1 MTTLRVW
8 TSRLLPLLATQVVQP
23 IYNICH
29 IPTTSPNP
37 IHQLHLFSSLHCP
50 LASPLLPLPMT
61 APAAASDFVTAVVLA
76 MNPDQ
81 HQSSPLL
88 PAALQ
93 YVSNIQSSPDGWK
106 LCLSMLHQLA
116 LSDGPQQVSFF
127 CLQTLTAVTT
137 ASYASLSP
145 ADRQALCT
153 SLMLFLRDVCPAHP
167 PSSFLRNK
175 LAALFTVLCQRSYP
189 EVWVSF
195 FTDLIGLLSLSPV
208 IVDIVLRILLT
219 IDTEIVVH
227 DWKRS
232 DGEVAHNSRI
242 KDHVRSTA
250 DMANIMAALYSVLSG
265 LMVRREHEKLIVNG
279 LRVVKEYTGWIDIA
293 LVANERWVT
302 LLYGCCTAPVC
313 EEYRALGLACV
324 REICNKKMESGKK
337 VELIASYRVIDMLA
351 SLPLRALD
359 DTAAKEVGALIAS
372 IGKQLLDSL
381 PASSSSAAIAT
392 VAAGGEKGAERV
404 REMIETVMGLSYA
417 VLETCEWQT
426 VDESGLLELIK
437 AFIRTMTAS
446 SYLLPQHQLH
456 ARRIFHAISEAMLFP
471 ASFTFPATL
480 PSSSH
485 SLSQSRDLSDT
496 DAAFL
501 EFRSSLHV
509 TFSNLVPNMPDLSIE
524 LTSVLVSSLLSR
536 WREEDWR
543 RAEGALRLFYDL
555 GEALKGGVNNRILDE
570 PMSSVLASLLRSEV
584 SSSPNAPVVLVYQL
598 IVHRYTRFL
607 EQHPDYLPSTLSSFL
622 DHRGIHH
629 SHAVVRSKACYL
641 LYKLLLSFPDP
652 VRKTMR
658 AYVDGMIGQVQAVV
672 DRVLKSEAGVDVVSG
687 EECQYLCEVLGMLV
701 SASVTGDA
709 CVAYVT
715 MLLGFFASHLSAALT
730 ASAQWGPVAAAALNA
745 SLSPSAASI
754 SPRSSSNPPASALS
768 ASTSSSSLSSS
779 AVDLDKVGTQLA
791 LLFDSF
797 GNVSKPL
804 SKDTQR
810 VSPLFDHCFTLILQ
824 LFAVLPSHDLVRAK
838 TVFVIHRMV
847 ECQGTRVLTH
857 VQPALT
863 DLVRYATVGN
873 VAAVLPL
880 FSQMVVSFKAE
891 CLTML
896 DSHFIPLCSKVMECL
911 EHYSYI
917 DRAPSSASSASTAS
931 SVAAGAYSTDKQERL
946 LVQQRYYQFLKTV
959 LLDLPAALT
968 SPHNAPHLFT
978 VCDTLVAGWKQSD
991 SSVQKTA
998 TQCLALLL
1006 KHAQSASSIVADNQ
1020 LQALVYNKL
1029 TPDLLSLLVSPA
1041 MQLSDAGYVSVFRE
1055 LIPLLRAMCAMY
1067 GEGEVR
1073 LVLEWL
1079 VSQAGWSE
1087 EQSREW
1093 IELLREGDTQ
1103 KLSDSLK
1110 RRKAEKAA
1118 LSAAAG
1124 GGLINGGGAADE
1136 GKLNGSHTL
1145 RPPQQ
1150 SSSSSNGS
1158 RQADQLT
1165 LSRSNSSTTSSYHSA
1180 LSR

>member
-1 MTTLRVW
+1 M
-8 TSRLLPLLATQVVQP
+8 S
-23 IYNICH
+23 
-29 IPTTSPNP
+29 
-37 IHQLHLFSSLHCP
+37 
-50 LASPLLPLPMT
+50 
-61 APAAASDFVTAVVLA
+61 APVASDFVAAVMFA

-93 YVSNIQSSPDGWK
+93 YVSNIRSSPDGWK
-106 LCLSMLHQLA
+106 LCLSMLHQLG

-127 CLQTLTAVTT
+127 CLQSLTTVVST
-137 ASYASLSP
+137 SYASLSP
-145 ADRQALCT
+145 ADRQALCQ
-153 SLMLFLRDVCPAHP
+153 SLMIFLRDVCPAHP
-167 PSSFLRNK
+167 PSPFLRNK
-175 LAALFTVLCQRSYP
+175 LAALFTVVCQRAYP
-189 EVWVSF
+189 EVWVSYF
-195 FTDLIGLLSLSPV
+195 SDLIGLLSLSPV
-208 IVDIVLRILLT
+208 IIDIVLRILLC
-219 IDTEIVVH
+219 IDQEIVVH
-227 DWKRS
+227 DWKRTDS
-232 DGEVAHNSRI
+232 EVAHNSLI

-250 DMANIMAALYSVLSG
+250 DMVNIMSAVYSVLSA
-265 LMVRREHEKLIVNG
+265 LMAQREHEKLIVNG
-279 LRVVKEYTGWIDIA
+279 LKVVKEYIGWIDIG
-293 LVANERWVT
+293 LVANERWVR
-302 LLYGCCTAPVC
+302 LLYSCCTAPVC

-324 REICNKKMESGKK
+324 REMCDKKMEKSKK

-351 SLPLRALD
+351 SLPLRSLD
-359 DTAAKEVGALIAS
+359 EAAAKEVGALIAT
-372 IGKQLLDSL
+372 IGKQLLESL
-381 PASSSSAAIAT
+381 PSTSSSAAM
-392 VAAGGEKGAERV
+392 AAVSTGGEKGAERV
-404 REMIETVMGLSYA
+404 REMIEKVMGLSYA

-471 ASFTFPATL
+471 ASFTFPTTL

-485 SLSQSRDLSDT
+485 SLSQSPDLSDT

-501 EFRSSLHV
+501 EFRASLHV

-524 LTSVLVSSLLSR
+524 LTAVLVTTLLAR
-536 WREEDWR
+536 WRDEDWR
-543 RAEGALRLFYDL
+543 RVEGALRLFYDL
-555 GEALKGGVNNRILDE
+555 GEALRGGVNNRILDE
-570 PMSSVLASLLRSEV
+570 PMSSVLVALLRSDV
-584 SSSPNAPVVLVYQL
+584 SSSPHPPVVLVYQL

-607 EQHPDYLPSTLSSFL
+607 EQHPEYLPSTLSSFL
-622 DHRGIHH
+622 DQRGLHH
-629 SHAVVRSKACYL
+629 PHAVVRSKACYF

-658 AYVDGMIGQVQAVV
+658 PYVDGMIGQVQAVV

-687 EECQYLCEVLGMLV
+687 EECQYLCEVLGILV

-715 MLLGFFASHLSAALT
+715 MLLNFFASHLSAALA
-730 ASAQWGPVAAAALNA
+730 ASASWAPVAAAARNA
-745 SLSPSAASI
+745 SLAPAVSSV
-754 SPRSSSNPPASALS
+754 SPRSSSGSAAVSL
-768 ASTSSSSLSSS
+768 SSSSPSSSSSS
-779 AVDLDKVGTQLA
+779 AVDLDKVGSQLA

-824 LFAVLPSHDLVRAK
+824 LFSALPSHDLVRAK
-838 TVFVIHRMV
+838 TIFVIHRMV
-847 ECQGTRVLTH
+847 ECQGARVLNH

-873 VAAVLPL
+873 VASVLPL
-880 FSQMVVSFKAE
+880 FSQMVVSVKAE
-891 CLTML
+891 CLSML
-896 DSHFIPLCSKVMECL
+896 DSQFIPLCSKVMECL

-917 DRAPSSASSASTAS
+917 DRAQQHAASDSSAASTSSSAAN
-931 SVAAGAYSTDKQERL
+931 AAGAYSTDKQERL
-946 LVQQRYYQFLKTV
+946 LVQQRYYQFIKTV

-978 VCDTLVAGWKQSD
+978 VCDTLIAGWKQSD
-991 SSVQKTA
+991 TSVQKTV

-1006 KHAQSASSIVADNQ
+1006 KHAQSVSSPSLDSQ
-1020 LQALVYNKL
+1020 LQALLYNKL

-1041 MQLSDAGYVSVFRE
+1041 MQLSDAGCMGVFRE

-1067 GEGEVR
+1067 EGEVR
-1073 LVLEWL
+1073 VVVEWL
-1079 VSQAGWSE
+1079 VGKAGWTE

-1093 IELLREGDTQ
+1093 IELLHEGDSK
-1103 KLSDSLK
+1103 KLSDLLK
-1110 RRKAEKAA
+1110 RIKAEQAA
-1118 LSAAAG
+1118 VSAAAG
-1124 GGLINGGGAADE
+1124 GALNSGGSADG
-1136 GKLNGSHTL
+1136 GKLNGNHSL

-1150 SSSSSNGS
+1150 SGSLSNGS
-1158 RQADQLT
+1158 RQGDQLT

>member
-1 MTTLRVW
+1 M
-8 TSRLLPLLATQVVQP
+8 S
-23 IYNICH
+23 
-29 IPTTSPNP
+29 
-37 IHQLHLFSSLHCP
+37 
-50 LASPLLPLPMT
+50 
-61 APAAASDFVTAVVLA
+61 APVASDFVTAVLYA

-81 HQSSPLL
+81 HHSSPLL

-93 YVSNIQSSPDGWK
+93 YVNNIQSSPDGWK

-116 LSDGPQQVSFF
+116 LSDGPPQVSFF
-127 CLQTLTAVTT
+127 CLQSLTTFVST
-137 ASYASLSP
+137 SYASLP
-145 ADRQALCT
+145 PDDRQSLCT
-153 SLMLFLRDVCPAHP
+153 SLMIFLRDVCPSHP
-167 PSSFLRNK
+167 PSPFLRNK
-175 LAALFTVLCQRSYP
+175 LAALFTLLCQRAYP
-189 EVWVSF
+189 ELWASYF
-195 FTDLIGLLSLSPV
+195 SDLIGLLSLSPV
-208 IVDIVLRILLT
+208 IIDIVLRILLT
-219 IDTEIVVH
+219 IDQEIVVH

-232 DGEVAHNSRI
+232 DAEVAHNSRI
-242 KDHVRSTA
+242 KDHLRSTT
-250 DMANIMAALYSVLSG
+250 DMANVMGAVWSVLSG
-265 LMVRREHEKLIVNG
+265 LMAVREHERLVVNG
-279 LRVVKEYTGWIDIA
+279 LRVVKEYIGWIDIG

-302 LLYGCCTAPVC
+302 LLYSCCTAPVC
-313 EEYRALGLACV
+313 EEYRGLGLACV
-324 REICNKKMESGKK
+324 REMCDKKMEKAKK
-337 VELIASYRVIDMLA
+337 VELVASYRVIDMLA

-359 DTAAKEVGALIAS
+359 EAAAKEVGALITS
-372 IGKQLLDSL
+372 IGKQLLESL
-381 PASSSSAAIAT
+381 PSSTSNAVLIAA
-392 VAAGGEKGAERV
+392 VAGGEKGAERV
-404 REMIETVMGLSYA
+404 REMVEKVMGLSYA
-417 VLETCEWQT
+417 VLETCQWQT

-456 ARRIFHAISEAMLFP
+456 AHRIFHAISEAMLFP
-471 ASFTFPATL
+471 TTFAFPTTL

-524 LTSVLVSSLLSR
+524 LTAVLVTSLLAR

-543 RAEGALRLFYDL
+543 RVEGALRLFYDL
-555 GEALKGGVNNRILDE
+555 GEALKGGVNNRVLDE
-570 PMSSVLASLLRSEV
+570 PMSSVLAALLRSDV
-584 SSSPNAPVVLVYQL
+584 SSSPHPPVVLVYQL
-598 IVHRYTRFL
+598 IVYRYTRFL

-622 DHRGIHH
+622 DQRGIHH
-629 SHAVVRSKACYL
+629 PHAVVRSKACYL

-652 VRKTMR
+652 VRKSMR
-658 AYVDGMIGQVQAVV
+658 PYVDGMIGQVQGVV
-672 DRVLKSEAGVDVVSG
+672 DRVLKSDAGGGGGDVVSG
-687 EECQYLCEVLGMLV
+687 EECQYLCEVLGILV

-715 MLLGFFASHLSAALT
+715 MLLNFFASHLSAALA
-730 ASAQWGPVAAAALNA
+730 ASASWAPVAAAARNA
-745 SLSPSAASI
+745 SLSPSASST
-754 SPRSSSNPPASALS
+754 SPCSSSSPAASALS
-768 ASTSSSSLSSS
+768 SSSASSTSSS
-779 AVDLDKVGTQLA
+779 AVDLDKVDAQLA

-824 LFAVLPSHDLVRAK
+824 LFSALPSHDLVRAK
-838 TVFVIHRMV
+838 TIFVIHRMV
-847 ECQGTRVLTH
+847 ECQGARVLTH

-880 FSQMVVSFKAE
+880 FSQMVISFKGKVE
-891 CLTML
+891 CLSML
-896 DSHFIPLCSKVMECL
+896 DSQFIPLCSKVMECL
-911 EHYSYI
+911 DHYSYI
-917 DRAPSSASSASTAS
+917 DHAPSAAAASSTAASTGAANA
-931 SVAAGAYSTDKQERL
+931 AAGAYSTDKQERL
-946 LVQQRYYQFLKTV
+946 LVQQRYYQFIKTV

-978 VCDTLVAGWKQSD
+978 VCNTLIAGWKQTD
-991 SSVQKTA
+991 TTVQKTV
-998 TQCLALLL
+998 TQCLALLI
-1006 KHAQSASSIVADNQ
+1006 KHVQSVSSISADSQ

-1041 MQLSDAGYVSVFRE
+1041 MQLSDAGCMGVFRE
-1055 LIPLLRAMCAMY
+1055 LISLLRAMCAMY

-1073 LVLEWL
+1073 LVMEWL
-1079 VSQAGWSE
+1079 VGQAGWSE

-1093 IELLREGDTQ
+1093 IELLREGDSK
-1103 KLSDSLK
+1103 KLSESLK
-1110 RRKAEKAA
+1110 RIKAEKAA
-1118 LSAAAG
+1118 VNGTAAG
-1124 GGLINGGGAADE
+1124 GGGVMNGAGGVADE
-1136 GKLNGSHTL
+1136 GKLNGGHSL
-1145 RPPQQ
+1145 RPPQA
-1150 SSSSSNGS
+1150 SNSLSNGS

>member
-1 MTTLRVW
+1 MSTPV
-8 TSRLLPLLATQVVQP
+8 
-23 IYNICH
+23 
-29 IPTTSPNP
+29 
-37 IHQLHLFSSLHCP
+37 
-50 LASPLLPLPMT
+50 
-61 APAAASDFVTAVVLA
+61 ASDFVTAVLYA

-88 PAALQ
+88 PAAHQ
-93 YVSNIQSSPDGWK
+93 YVTNIQSSPDGWK

-127 CLQTLTAVTT
+127 CLQTLTTVI
-137 ASYASLSP
+137 SSQYATLSP

-153 SLMLFLRDVCPAHP
+153 SLMLFLRDVCPSHP

-195 FTDLIGLLSLSPV
+195 FNDLIGLLSLSPV

-219 IDTEIVVH
+219 IDQEIVVH

-232 DGEVAHNSRI
+232 DAEVAHNSRI
-242 KDHVRSTA
+242 KDHVRSTS
-250 DMANIMAALYSVLSG
+250 DMANIMAAVYTVLQG
-265 LMVRREHEKLIVNG
+265 LMAQREHEKLIVNG
-279 LRVVKEYTGWIDIA
+279 LKVVKEYIGWIDIA
-293 LVANERWVT
+293 LVANERWVR
-302 LLYGCCTAPVC
+302 LLYSCCTAPVC

-324 REICNKKMESGKK
+324 REMCDKKMEKAKK

-351 SLPLRALD
+351 SLPLQSLD
-359 DTAAKEVGALIAS
+359 EAAAKEVGALITS
-372 IGKQLLDSL
+372 IGKQLLESL
-381 PASSSSAAIAT
+381 PSSNSSAT
-392 VAAGGEKGAERV
+392 AAGGEKGAERV
-404 REMIETVMGLSYA
+404 REMIEKVMGLSYA

-485 SLSQSRDLSDT
+485 SLSQSRDLSDA

-501 EFRSSLHV
+501 EFRSSLHI

-524 LTSVLVSSLLSR
+524 LTAVLVSSLLAR

-543 RAEGALRLFYDL
+543 RVEGALRLFYDL

-570 PMSSVLASLLRSEV
+570 PMSSVLASLLRSDV
-584 SSSPNAPVVLVYQL
+584 SSSPHPPVVLVYQL
-598 IVHRYTRFL
+598 IVYRYTRFL

-622 DHRGIHH
+622 DQRGIHH
-629 SHAVVRSKACYL
+629 PHAVVRSKACYL

-658 AYVDGMIGQVQAVV
+658 PYVDGMVGQVQAVV

-687 EECQYLCEVLGMLV
+687 EECQYLCEVLGILV
-701 SASVTGDA
+701 SASVTGES

-715 MLLGFFASHLSAALT
+715 MLLNFFASHLSAAVA
-730 ASAQWGPVAAAALNA
+730 ASASWAPAAAVARNA
-745 SLSPSAASI
+745 SLSPSPSSI
-754 SPRSSSNPPASALS
+754 SSRSSSTPADSS
-768 ASTSSSSLSSS
+768 RSSSSTPTSSSS
-779 AVDLDKVGTQLA
+779 VDLDRVGSQLA

-797 GNVSKPL
+797 GSVSKPL

-824 LFAVLPSHDLVRAK
+824 LFSALPSHDLVRAK
-838 TVFVIHRMV
+838 TIFVIHRMV
-847 ECQGTRVLTH
+847 ECQGARVLTH

-880 FSQMVVSFKAE
+880 FSQMVVSKVKAE
-891 CLTML
+891 CLSML
-896 DSHFIPLCSKVMECL
+896 DTHFIPLCSKVMECL

-917 DRAPSSASSASTAS
+917 DVARTVRRLRFFHLLYFQRGRCIQHGQAGA
-931 SVAAGAYSTDKQERL
+931 AAGA
-946 LVQQRYYQFLKTV
+946 
-959 LLDLPAALT
+959 AALLPVHQDCAARPARRTHFTPQRAT
-968 SPHNAPHLFT
+968 SLHGVRHTDGRLEAERHQCAEDRHSVPLTAAQARAVGEPRAWT
-978 VCDTLVAGWKQSD
+978 VSC
-991 SSVQKTA
+991 
-998 TQCLALLL
+998 
-1006 KHAQSASSIVADNQ
+1006 
-1020 LQALVYNKL
+1020 
-1029 TPDLLSLLVSPA
+1029 
-1041 MQLSDAGYVSVFRE
+1041 
-1055 LIPLLRAMCAMY
+1055 
-1067 GEGEVR
+1067 
-1073 LVLEWL
+1073 
-1079 VSQAGWSE
+1079 
-1087 EQSREW
+1087 
-1093 IELLREGDTQ
+1093 
-1103 KLSDSLK
+1103 
-1110 RRKAEKAA
+1110 RRWCTI
-1118 LSAAAG
+1118 S
-1124 GGLINGGGAADE
+1124 
-1136 GKLNGSHTL
+1136 
-1145 RPPQQ
+1145 
-1150 SSSSSNGS
+1150 
-1158 RQADQLT
+1158 
-1165 LSRSNSSTTSSYHSA
+1165 
-1180 LSR
+1180 